1 MHVISTW
8 FFQEDDWSGQYAQ
21 VRGDSRTEVFR
32 DVYRKCLLVF
42 FSTARRCNP
51 SARLIL
57 YLNRPWRTSASE
69 VAENVWQRLSE
80 LKVETRVIDYGHEPP
95 ETFTRRW
102 KNQFFVLDI
111 LRNLKNETSEGAFVL
126 LDSDVVWSSRQGAR
140 DFWDRAK
147 QSVCVMPIAEALNVE
162 TNGQSPETLAKILGR
177 KKPVEYFGGELVAGP
192 CALLPSLVHSA
203 EEAFRA
209 LMTHHQTDNGV
220 VFEEAHVLSAA
231 YQQMQVDLLPEKI
244 AKRMWTQPLKYK
256 NVLPGDA
263 ETALWHVP
271 AEKKYGIR
279 RMYAEFLGSDPDHLD
294 ALTEQEWKGMLSRY
308 LGIPRNS
315 PSKWIKDVIFAGAN
329 RVRPSAFRAQVRPGN
344 I

>member
-8 FFQEDDWSGQYAQ
+8 FFEEDDWSGQYAQ

-32 DVYRKCLLVF
+32 DVYRKCLVVF

-51 SARLIL
+51 TARLIL
-57 YLNRPWRTSASE
+57 YLNRPWRTSASQ

-80 LKVETRVIDYGHEPP
+80 LKVETRVIDYDHEPP

-111 LRNLKNETSEGAFVL
+111 LRDLKNERSEGAFVL

-140 DFWDRAK
+140 DFWDRAN
-147 QSVCVMPIAEALNVE
+147 QSVCVMPIAEARNVE

-177 KKPVEYFGGELVAGP
+177 ANPVEYFGGELVAGP
-192 CALLPSLVHSA
+192 FELLPRLVRTA

-209 LMTHHQTDNGV
+209 LMSHHQTDNGL

-231 YQQMQVDLLPEKI
+231 YQLMQVNLLPEKI
-244 AKRMWTQPLKYK
+244 AKRMWTQPLKFK
-256 NVLPGDA
+256 NVLPWDE
-263 ETALWHVP
+263 ETAIWHVP

-279 RMYAEFLGSDPDHLD
+279 RMYSVFLSSDSEYLI
-294 ALTEQEWKGMLSRY
+294 ALGEQEWKEMLSGH
-308 LGIPRNS
+308 LGIPKNS
-315 PSKWIKDVIFAGAN
+315 PSKWISDVSFAVAS
-329 RVRPSAFRAQVRPGN
+329 RVRDFVFRAREKAGN
-344 I
+344 T